1 MGGWAVYYAVN
12 ESYRAAIG
20 RDYIRSRDV
29 DVGFHVDMDWSR
41 EELNSSIFSSFL
53 RRMERLGFQSQSFR
67 LYRDFDE
74 SLKPLSLEEAEGK
87 TAFEILKLYVD
98 PLVDQIHP
106 LMSKVF
112 GFTPVDEPLLEVAF
126 REGLFKVVSFDG
138 LQVRVLITQL
148 LLATKLNSVL
158 IRTQGH
164 KRVKDL
170 ADIYSL
176 AWHSGLSL
184 AEIKASLKL
193 LVSYTRTLSVFR
205 SINVDESNEVSR
217 ILGVEQNEVR
227 RVLRELVR

>member
-74 SLKPLSLEEAEGK
+74 SLKPISLEEAEGK